1 MEQRQLLKSRSC
13 KSRKRHFTA
22 NLSAKLLRP
31 EPEAV
36 GWWWNLKDLRVRGTG
51 GSPACLAASSNLT
64 FRNTWSGILLANSRL
79 PALPTHSEGRSTLF
93 LAGDANR
100 SLQIKPKHPRMY
112 KLEQRQLLKSRS
124 CKSRKR
130 HFTANLSAKL
140 LRPEPPNPPIGPA
153 AKHLK
158 EQQKQREVVHRA
170 GREGHR
176 HCLRRRRRGH
186 GRRWRRRR
194 RAQW

>member
-112 KLEQRQLLKSRS
+112 KWSKGNCSKVVAVKAESDTSPQTCQPSCCGLNHPTHPLGQLRS
-124 CKSRKR
+124 
-130 HFTANLSAKL
+130 T
-140 LRPEPPNPPIGPA
+140 
-153 AKHLK
+153 
-158 EQQKQREVVHRA
+158 
-170 GREGHR
+170 
-176 HCLRRRRRGH
+176 
-186 GRRWRRRR
+186 
-194 RAQW
+194 